1 MQTLV
6 APPQLLVYEPM
17 NRTIRPLVAAD
28 RSGVFRILENA
39 GNFTPEE
46 VATALEL
53 IDEWLELGE
62 HSGYL
67 TYVLETQ
74 SEESTEVLGYVC
86 FGPTP
91 LTESTYDLYW
101 IAVDKSK
108 HRGGVGKKLMK
119 FTEEEIA
126 RRGGRLLLIETSSQ
140 ETYGGTIQ
148 FYERTGYELVGKI
161 KEYYKPG
168 DDKLIFVKRLQAPV
182 AATASEAERRSG
194 AAQIS
199 APDSA
204 VGVD

>member
-17 NRTIRPLVAAD
+17 NRIIRPLVAAD

-67 TYVLETQ
+67 TYVLETRNEDG
-74 SEESTEVLGYVC
+74 SEVLGYVS

-108 HRGGVGKKLMK
+108 HRGGVGKRLMK
-119 FTEEEIA
+119 FTEEEVA

-168 DDKLIFVKRLQAPV
+168 DDKLIFVKRLMTPEPADV
-182 AATASEAERRSG
+182 GAGLVHSTAAHE
-194 AAQIS
+194 
-199 APDSA
+199 
-204 VGVD
+204 V

>member
-1 MQTLV
+1 M
-6 APPQLLVYEPM
+6 
-17 NRTIRPLVAAD
+17 VAAD
-28 RSGVFRILENA
+28 RGGVFRILENA

-67 TYVLETQ
+67 TYVMETLD
-74 SEESTEVLGYVC
+74 ENESEVLGYVS

-108 HRGGVGKKLMK
+108 HRGGVGKRLMK

-126 RRGGRLLLIETSSQ
+126 RRGGKLLLIETSSQ
-140 ETYGGTIQ
+140 ETYGGAIQ

-161 KEYYKPG
+161 REYYKPG
-168 DDKLIFVKRLQAPV
+168 DDKLIFAKKLAVPVLETAREPERRLEAV
-182 AATASEAERRSG
+182 VSEA
-194 AAQIS
+194 
-199 APDSA
+199 PDPVTS
-204 VGVD
+204 VS

>member
-1 MQTLV
+1 MS
-6 APPQLLVYEPM
+6 P
-17 NRTIRPLVAAD
+17 NRIIRPLVAAD

-67 TYVLETQ
+67 TYVLESQ
-74 SEESTEVLGYVC
+74 GEEGSEVLGYVS

-168 DDKLIFVKRLQAPV
+168 DDKLIFVKRLAMPEVVDVDEIKVEPV
-182 AATASEAERRSG
+182 KVSSSAT
-194 AAQIS
+194 
-199 APDSA
+199 PA
-204 VGVD
+204 VF

>member
-1 MQTLV
+1 MS
-6 APPQLLVYEPM
+6 P
-17 NRTIRPLVAAD
+17 NRIIRPMAAAD

-67 TYVLETQ
+67 TYVMESV
-74 SEESTEVLGYVC
+74 SEGDSEVLGYAC

-91 LTESTYDLYW
+91 LTESTYDVYW

-108 HRGGVGKKLMK
+108 HRGGVGKRLLK
-119 FTEEEIA
+119 FAEDEIT
-126 RRGGRLLLIETSSQ
+126 RRGGKVLLVETSSQ

-148 FYERTGYELVGKI
+148 FYEKTGYELVGKI

-168 DDKLIFVKRLQAPV
+168 DDKLIFMKKLAAPSPAV
-182 AATASEAERRSG
+182 VREPDLPPAVVRVE
-194 AAQIS
+194 
-199 APDSA
+199 APDPVLTA
-204 VGVD
+204 G

>member
-1 MQTLV
+1 M
-6 APPQLLVYEPM
+6 
-17 NRTIRPLVAAD
+17 VAAD
-28 RSGVFRILENA
+28 RGGVFRILENA

-53 IDEWLELGE
+53 IDEWLDLGE

-67 TYVLETQ
+67 TYVLESDVEGTK
-74 SEESTEVLGYVC
+74 EVLGYVT

-91 LTESTYDLYW
+91 LTEATYDLYW

-108 HRGGVGKKLMK
+108 HRGGVGKRLMK

-126 RRGGRLLLIETSSQ
+126 RRGGKLLLIETSSQ

-161 KEYYKPG
+161 PEYYKPG
-168 DDKLIFVKRLQAPV
+168 DDKLIFVKRLGAPITAAV
-182 AATASEAERRSG
+182 SDVDRHHATASAGQS
-194 AAQIS
+194 AADAS
-199 APDSA
+199 T
-204 VGVD
+204 

>member
-1 MQTLV
+1 M
-6 APPQLLVYEPM
+6 
-17 NRTIRPLVAAD
+17 VAAD
-28 RSGVFRILENA
+28 RSGVFRILETA

-67 TYVLETQ
+67 TYVLE
-74 SEESTEVLGYVC
+74 SVVEGASEVLGYVS
-86 FGPTP
+86 FGRTP

-126 RRGGRLLLIETSSQ
+126 RRGGKLLLIETSSQ

-161 KEYYKPG
+161 PEYYKPG
-168 DDKLIFVKRLQAPV
+168 DDKLIFAKKLAAPV
-182 AATASEAERRSG
+182 SATTSEPERRLEAVASEA
-194 AAQIS
+194 
-199 APDSA
+199 PDPVSSLR
-204 VGVD
+204 